1 MGQYYKPISIDKK
14 QFVYSHDFGQGLK
27 LMEHSYL
34 GNDLVR
40 AVEGLIAKNG
50 KWYGDKIVW
59 AGDYADK
66 EEGENDNLYIIVTE
80 DDSNKIKP
88 NVPTRKFKYL
98 LNLDKKEFV
107 DMENIP
113 VADTYTNPNS
123 GKVYEYRIH
132 PLPLL
137 TCEGN
142 GRGGGDYH
150 KESPLIGMWARDRII
165 VDNRVPARFK
175 EIIFDLVE

>member
-1 MGQYYKPISIDKK
+1 MGQYYKPISINKK

-27 LMEHSYL
+27 LMEHSYI

-50 KWYGDKIVW
+50 KWHGDKIVW
-59 AGDYADK
+59 AGDYADNEK
-66 EEGENDNLYIIVTE
+66 GKKNNLYLIIS
-80 DDSNKIKP
+80 DDESNKIKP
-88 NVPTRKFKYL
+88 NIPTRKFKYL
-98 LNLDKKEFV
+98 LNLDRKEFV
-107 DMENIP
+107 DMEKVP
-113 VADTYTNPNS
+113 VTGVYKDEQT
-123 GKVYEYRIH
+123 GKEYEYRIH

-150 KESPLIGMWARDRII
+150 RENPLIGIWARDRIT
-165 VDNRVPARFK
+165 VDNRVPTGFK